1 MGENLSAGTN
11 YRFVLV
17 ASNKFGDSALSEET
31 RVIIGSLPLAPTG
44 LKKVE
49 EQSSIDS
56 ISIEWTRVI
65 DSTAPVTGYRLYIDD
80 GLNGEFKVVFDGS
93 SLPFTTNFIV
103 SNLTSGLPFRF

>member
-1 MGENLSAGTN
+1 VGENLSVGTN

-17 ASNKFGDSALSEET
+17 ASNKFGDSAFSEET

-44 LKKVE
+44 LAKVE

-56 ISIEWTRVI
+56 ISVEWTRTI
-65 DSTAPVTGYRLYIDD
+65 DSIVPVTGYRLYMDD
-80 GLNGEFKVVFDGS
+80 GLNGELRVVFDGS
-93 SLPFTTNFIV
+93 GLPFATNFIV